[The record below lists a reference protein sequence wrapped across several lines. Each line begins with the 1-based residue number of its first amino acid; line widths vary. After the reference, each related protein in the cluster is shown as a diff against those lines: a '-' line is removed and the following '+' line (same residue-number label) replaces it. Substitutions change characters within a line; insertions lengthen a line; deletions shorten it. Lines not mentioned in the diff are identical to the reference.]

1 MARPKWMKNRTEASE
16 PSGQSTHARA
26 VAAAV
31 LYSILVLAIAAFAG
45 YRLYGWAQTRII
57 GTSTLA
63 LLGSNEKMP
72 TQGFTARDSEA
83 QTETA
88 GDTATNIQD
97 DGAGTEADESTVGV
111 PAINIL
117 LLGTDG
123 RPDEADTPRT
133 DTMMLFTLDPQ
144 NQTAGLLSLPRD
156 LWIPIPGLGYS
167 SKINTAFQLGESVGY
182 PGGGRQLAKDT
193 VSSFIGQPVQ
203 YYVRVNFDG
212 FEELVDLIGGVDVVV
227 PTTIHDEQY
236 PTSDYGY
243 QTFHLDAGTQHLDGE
258 TALKY
263 VRTRNV
269 DDDYSRARRQQQV
282 LRSVADKVL
291 RADMIPT
298 LLQKLPRLLYTMRS
312 SIETD
317 IPMATL
323 LELANYGRESS
334 LREVHQLVLDSRYG
348 EETYAENGAWIL
360 LPDRSLVRSA
370 LAEFFAPPSADK
382 YATGADTDWIRIEV
396 LNGTGEPGVAA
407 RTRDLLQ
414 SQGWKVVSIGDAD
427 RSDYGRTLV
436 INYGVPDDF
445 VTKVSDDLELRP
457 NVSSLEGLD
466 RTAPVDVRIVVGRD
480 FLDSAQ

>member
-1 MARPKWMKNRTEASE
+1 
-16 PSGQSTHARA
+16 
-26 VAAAV
+26 
-31 LYSILVLAIAAFAG
+31 
-45 YRLYGWAQTRII
+45 
-57 GTSTLA
+57 
-63 LLGSNEKMP
+63 
-72 TQGFTARDSEA
+72 
-83 QTETA
+83 
-88 GDTATNIQD
+88 
-97 DGAGTEADESTVGV
+97 
-111 PAINIL
+111 
-117 LLGTDG
+117 
-123 RPDEADTPRT
+123 
-133 DTMMLFTLDPQ
+133 LFTLDPQ

>member
-1 MARPKWMKNRTEASE
+1 MKNRIE
-16 PSGQSTHARA
+16 PDEQSGQSAHARA

-31 LYSILVLAIAAFAG
+31 LYSILILAVAAFAG
-45 YRLYGWAQTRII
+45 NRLYGWAQNRII

-63 LLGSNEKMP
+63 FLGSNETLP
-72 TQGFTARDSEA
+72 IRGFTARDTDA
-83 QTETA
+83 LTEPS
-88 GDTATNIQD
+88 GDSASGAQD
-97 DGAGTEADESTVGV
+97 DGAGTDESTVDV

-123 RPDEADTPRT
+123 RPDEDDTPRT
-133 DTMMLFTLDPQ
+133 DTMMLLTLDPQ
-144 NQTAGLLSLPRD
+144 NQSAGLLSLPRD

-193 VSSFIGQPVQ
+193 VSSFVGQPVQ
-203 YYVRVNFDG
+203 YYVRVNFEG
-212 FEELVDLIGGVDVVV
+212 FEELIDLIGGVDVTV
-227 PTTIHDEQY
+227 PTTIHDDKY

-243 QTFHLDAGTQHLDGE
+243 QTFHLDAGTQHLDGK
-258 TALKY
+258 TALMY

-323 LELANYGRESS
+323 LDLANYARGSS

-370 LAEFFAPPSADK
+370 LAEFFAPPSNDN

-457 NVSSLEGLD
+457 NVSSLAGLD
-466 RTAPVDVRIVVGRD
+466 SSAPVDVRIVVGRD
-480 FLDSAQ
+480 FLDNAQ